1 MADCTVVTCVSVLV
15 LTEEVSS
22 LVHGS
27 LTWLSPLL
35 PLPRPLVT
43 RTGSEE
49 LWGIDSKGI
58 FVVKC
63 PPRMLSE
70 RLVGTSLDL
79 VVSCTS

>member
-1 MADCTVVTCVSVLV
+1 MVTCVAVLV
-15 LTEEVSS
+15 LTEEVSG

-27 LTWLSPLL
+27 VTWLSPLV
-35 PLPRPLVT
+35 PLPHPLAT

-49 LWGIDSKGI
+49 FWGIEGI
-58 FVVKC
+58 FDVKC

-79 VVSCTS
+79 VVSYTS